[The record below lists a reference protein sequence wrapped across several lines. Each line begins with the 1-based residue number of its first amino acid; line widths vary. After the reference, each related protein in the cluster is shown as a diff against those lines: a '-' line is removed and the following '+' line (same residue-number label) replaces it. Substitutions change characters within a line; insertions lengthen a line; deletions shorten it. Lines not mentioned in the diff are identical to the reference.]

1 MVPLCRWV
9 LLGWETRL
17 CQERWRGAWD
27 GLNSPWR
34 PSRVGGC
41 CPCVWSE
48 REAWGTLQEFFSSWS
63 EKNIL
68 TQFGLEVWFL
78 FYSAVDMPL
87 NIYILFP
94 IHDTVVEMRRSSSA
108 PFLLELP
115 FFFFYEVYSEY
126 LIIAKMKWIC
136 KNAWKLCSIY
146 KLFPSFQ
153 MKSLRWVFPCLG
165 FCHLL

>member
-1 MVPLCRWV
+1 MQMSFARLRDSTVSGEV
-9 LLGWETRL
+9 EGSLGWAQFSLKAQQGWWLLPLRL
-17 CQERWRGAWD
+17 IGKRSLGNPA
-27 GLNSPWR
+27 GI
-34 PSRVGGC
+34 
-41 CPCVWSE
+41 
-48 REAWGTLQEFFSSWS
+48 FFSSWS